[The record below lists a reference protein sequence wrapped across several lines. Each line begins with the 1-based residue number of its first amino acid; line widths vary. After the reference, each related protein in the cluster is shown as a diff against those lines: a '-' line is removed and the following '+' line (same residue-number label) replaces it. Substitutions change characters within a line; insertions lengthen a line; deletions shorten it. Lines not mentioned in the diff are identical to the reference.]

1 MDFLYIEDIQ
11 ICPFALLMR
20 VRLRPTGCA
29 ASPCSTALHNEPFG
43 FITAFAAPKHKVR
56 GTGFTPPLHFGFISS
71 PSYLVFREQI
81 NFCGQRVSSAE
92 QIGNRMRINTQIKKG
107 R

>member
-1 MDFLYIEDIQ
+1 MHDELGRMLNSRSDGIT
-11 ICPFALLMR
+11 C
-20 VRLRPTGCA
+20 LRPSGCA
-29 ASPCSTALHNEPFG
+29 ASPCPTALHNEPFG

-56 GTGFTPPLHFGFISS
+56 GAGFTPPLHFGFISS

-81 NFCGQRVSSAE
+81 IFCGQRVSSAE

>member
-1 MDFLYIEDIQ
+1 ME
-11 ICPFALLMR
+11 LL
-20 VRLRPTGCA
+20 VSTLQAARLRL
-29 ASPCSTALHNEPFG
+29 ALPH
-43 FITAFAAPKHKVR
+43 FIMNPSVSLLRLLLPKHKVR

-81 NFCGQRVSSAE
+81 IFCGQRISSAE